1 MEFLIMT
8 LAAIYWFVYKGKIL
22 FSVLFCILP
31 VAYYFMK
38 KIPTVSKFITYK
50 SVINSTLVGALFGV
64 CVCSFVNLFGISF
77 DIHPVKSLVHG
88 GAFAITV
95 CGLYPITYLYWVERI
110 KNGAK
115 WWIVDMFYSLIIF
128 FAASGVYITVY
139 TFAVKHFSGI
149 W

>member
-50 SVINSTLVGALFGV
+50 SVISSTLLGALFGV
-64 CVCSFVNLFGISF
+64 CVCSFVNLKES
-77 DIHPVKSLVHG
+77 DDLKK
-88 GAFAITV
+88 
-95 CGLYPITYLYWVERI
+95 YKTYNKELQ
-110 KNGAK
+110 
-115 WWIVDMFYSLIIF
+115 LIINNKNARPCENIIFDF
-128 FAASGVYITVY
+128 FLQNVDNL
-139 TFAVKHFSGI
+139 
-149 W
+149 